1 MIINLLRKNA
11 NSVLLFDFMV
21 DLCDVCLEYA
31 SRREYDSQSDEKKQ
45 KKMVEISQ
53 KKYEGIGPTTKDGV
67 PIVLRSVSSVLI
79 VNKTKL
85 INYFNKT
92 DLICV

>member
-11 NSVLLFDFMV
+11 NSVLLFDFVV

-45 KKMVEISQ
+45 KKMAEIGQ

-67 PIVLRSVSSVLI
+67 PIVLRSVSSSLLI
-79 VNKTKL
+79 HKTNIAVAKARG
-85 INYFNKT
+85 
-92 DLICV
+92 